1 MDLAQDAIDACIS
14 SITFAADK
22 LSSLESSSDGHLF
35 MIKNLLQLRENIS
48 YYDSKFLRSTRNVK
62 IADIFQAIK
71 DVLGNPLAIQNYGN
85 LAKPFI
91 ATQQDD
97 VRQILDAK
105 LKFSCESFIL
115 DISKASTEPLV
126 QFMAQ
131 INAFLS
137 KHSRGDLYE
146 QPFTA
151 KGE

>member
-14 SITFAADK
+14 SITSAADT

-48 YYDSKFLRSTRNVK
+48 YYDSKFMRSTRNVK
-62 IADIFQAIK
+62 IADIFQAIR
-71 DVLGNPLAIQNYGN
+71 DVLGNPLVIQNYGN

-105 LKFSCESFIL
+105 LKFSCETFIL
-115 DISKASTEPLV
+115 DLSRSSTEPLV
-126 QFMAQ
+126 GFMSQ
-131 INAFLS
+131 ISTFLS
-137 KHSRGDLYE
+137 KHSRGDLYD
-146 QPFTA
+146 QPFTS
-151 KGE
+151 KG